1 MKLKGKDFCLEC
13 RKETEYFLT
22 KRGIAEKI
30 NGRYYTF
37 FITTAICSECGAE
50 MSPPGFIDKNIKEVD
65 EQYKAAEGFV
75 PNIV

>member
-1 MKLKGKDFCLEC
+1 MKVKGKDFCTEC

-30 NGRYYTF
+30 NGMYYTF

-50 MSPPGFIDKNIKEVD
+50 MSPPGFIDKNIREVE
-65 EQYKAAEGFV
+65 EQYKAAEKFV

>member
-1 MKLKGKDFCLEC
+1 MTEEKRDFCIEC

-22 KRGIAEKI
+22 KRSIAEKI
-30 NGRYYTF
+30 NGMYYTF

-50 MSPPGFIDKNIKEVD
+50 MSPPGLIDKNIKEVE

>member
-1 MKLKGKDFCLEC
+1 MKVKGKDFCTKC

-30 NGRYYTF
+30 NGMHYTF

-50 MSPPGFIDKNIKEVD
+50 MSPLGLIDKNIKEVD